1 MLAGRVEQGLRKPGE
16 EVIFLPTYTSSNPGF
31 GKVSTAEMQ
40 RAEQATP
47 GDYKRL
53 EELKAEFDPLKELKK
68 KVAADKS
75 DASIA

>member
-1 MLAGRVEQGLRKPGE
+1 MHH
-16 EVIFLPTYTSSNPGF
+16 
-31 GKVSTAEMQ
+31 Q